1 MERSDVQTSVGEG
14 VGKRSAEAC
23 GWKPARAK
31 TSALRVG
38 LVYDS
43 RPRPGARPNHGLS
56 TRSLIK
62 TITQSGLAMKAH
74 GGGEWHTARST
85 LGSQMTCHP
94 TAAGLG
100 VGVFSYNHYLP
111 ARIVSN
117 HVAPGRECRPISA
130 KNIHCLGGGNFGRT
144 APVRY
149 VLSLPWL
156 YKCMIVNT
164 MICCRGDISL

>member
-14 VGKRSAEAC
+14 AGKRSAEAC

-94 TAAGLG
+94 TAVGLG

-111 ARIVSN
+111 ARVMSN
-117 HVAPGRECRPISA
+117 QVTLGRERRPIAA
-130 KNIHCLGGGNFGRT
+130 KDVHGLSGRDCGRT
-144 APVRY
+144 APGQ
-149 VLSLPWL
+149 
-156 YKCMIVNT
+156 
-164 MICCRGDISL
+164 ICLVFTRVVQVHDR